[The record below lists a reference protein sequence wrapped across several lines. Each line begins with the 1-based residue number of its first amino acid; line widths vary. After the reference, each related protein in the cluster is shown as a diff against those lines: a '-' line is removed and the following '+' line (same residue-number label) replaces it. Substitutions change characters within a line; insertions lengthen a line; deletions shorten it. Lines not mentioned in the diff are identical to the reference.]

1 MYTYQSLKDKSIQF
15 KIKNPVPRIT
25 QKLLRLKNVRQDRK
39 NKLDEKEGLKGIKL
53 QKLGES
59 SSSGAF
65 LKVIWSP
72 VSNDKVVPV
81 MWSNSPILID
91 EEANKGKK
99 LVIK

>member
-1 MYTYQSLKDKSIQF
+1 MCLCWKFF
-15 KIKNPVPRIT
+15 KEFGDLNLFAKMPRKKRDNQT
-25 QKLLRLKNVRQDRK
+25 FNQQM
-39 NKLDEKEGLKGIKL
+39 DEKEGLKGIKL

-65 LKVIWSP
+65 IECDMITSIP
-72 VSNDKVVPV
+72 VPHDNPV
-81 MWSNSPILID
+81 YDVSRDSPILID

>member
-1 MYTYQSLKDKSIQF
+1 MCLCWKKKKEFGDLNLFAKM
-15 KIKNPVPRIT
+15 PRKKRDNQT
-25 QKLLRLKNVRQDRK
+25 FNQQM
-39 NKLDEKEGLKGIKL
+39 DEKEGLKGIKL